1 MAATK
6 ADPEN
11 EDLLHVLGSFSSRT
25 RKTDEFAKLY
35 QDLLKRKPDS
45 LVAKKGLAEL
55 SLAKNA
61 IKKVKE
67 YVEQLLNASPDD
79 VDGCYFRGRIYLRE
93 KDVQK
98 ANDDFAVVAR
108 DGLRFALANTFSG
121 RSSSGS
127 VS

>member
-11 EDLLHVLGSFSSRT
+11 EDLLHVLGSFCSRT
-25 RKTDEFAKLY
+25 RRTDEFAKLY

-98 ANDDFAVVAR
+98 ANDDLPLLRAMGRASPWPVLSRADVAP
-108 DGLRFALANTFSG
+108 AQ
-121 RSSSGS
+121 
-127 VS
+127 

>member
-11 EDLLHVLGSFSSRT
+11 EDLLHVLGSFCSRT
-25 RKTDEFAKLY
+25 RKTDEFEKLY

-45 LVAKKGLAEL
+45 LVAKKRLAEL

-67 YVEQLLNASPDD
+67 YVEQILNASPDD
-79 VDGCYFRGRIYLRE
+79 VDGCYYRGRIYLRE
-93 KDVQK
+93 KQVQK

-108 DGLRFALANTFSG
+108 DGLRVALASTFSG
-121 RSSSGS
+121 RRSSGS